1 MKTQILILL
10 SLLLLVS
17 QHVFSHSDH
26 AAITKSQAVSI
37 ASNIATQF
45 SEKDAGLSFGKL
57 PISWASI
64 PSDNIAIYNKGKGY
78 YIVSV
83 ENKSEQKTLYV
94 LMSSSGEVYDAN
106 FSGTFNGV
114 E

>member
-1 MKTQILILL
+1 MKTKILILL
-10 SLLLLVS
+10 SLILLVN
-17 QHVFSHSDH
+17 QHVFAHSDH
-26 AAITKSQAVSI
+26 AAITKAQAVSI

-64 PSDNIAIYNKGKGY
+64 PNENIAIYRNGKGY

-83 ENKSEQKTLYV
+83 ENNSEQKTLFV

-106 FSGTFNGV
+106 FSGIFKGV

>member
-1 MKTQILILL
+1 MRIKILILL
-10 SLLLLVS
+10 SLILLVS
-17 QHVFSHSDH
+17 QHAFSHSDH
-26 AAITKSQAVSI
+26 AAITKDQAVSI
-37 ASNIATQF
+37 ASNLATQF

-64 PSDNIAIYNKGKGY
+64 PSKNISIYKNGKGY

-83 ENKSEQKTLYV
+83 ENDSEQKTLYV

-106 FSGTFNGV
+106 FSGIFKGV